1 MTAAWQVPAHQET
14 IKTVAA
20 PRGVGMSSYAF
31 GPFLLDADE
40 RWLARDGR
48 RVAVPGKAWQILLLL
63 VEARGRLVAHET
75 LRARLWPDTVVEERT
90 LTVHVSTLRKS
101 LGPGPAGG
109 YFETVARE
117 GYRLAV
123 PVHVLPPANAPRQAI
138 GGPPAAALGT
148 LAVKPF
154 STRTVADADSYIGVG
169 IADAVSTALGAV
181 PGLTVW
187 PIDAMEDRSGARDA
201 IEACRALGV
210 GHLLEGTVQRSADG
224 LEVLASLV
232 EVESGRRRWSERFER
247 PHGEGAALQDAI
259 ASWAANSL
267 PQAPAVG
274 YRLHSYRPR
283 TSEAYLLQLQ
293 ARANLKPFMRLPLLK
308 ALSLFEQ
315 AVAIDPDYAMAH
327 AGLASTY
334 LRMSSTALLRPL
346 PVDEAMPMA
355 RQAAERALALDE
367 SLAEAWAVLGRVKM
381 EYDWDW
387 DAAEA
392 DLTHA
397 VALNASSVEAL
408 AATAE
413 FLSVMGR
420 HDEAIETME
429 QARRL
434 DPRSVEMLQHLGIV
448 YWMAGKAEQA
458 LEVVAESLA
467 IVPELPRGHYG
478 RMLILDQLGRHD
490 EAMVE
495 RLATLRGL
503 SVAQGLAEHVEALAK
518 SQGWRAAMEA
528 WIGLLERTNRWEGA
542 AMQWM
547 AAGEPSRAL
556 DALEHCVKARTTYLG
571 FTGQSPCFR
580 SLQGDARF
588 QGVLR
593 ALKLEGRIGGAYGAI

>member
-1 MTAAWQVPAHQET
+1 MPA
-14 IKTVAA
+14 
-20 PRGVGMSSYAF
+20 YAF
-31 GPFLLDADE
+31 GPFVLDPAERLLS
-40 RWLARDGR
+40 RDGL

-63 VEARGRLVAHET
+63 VEARGRLVTHEV

-101 LGPGPAGG
+101 LGTGPDGG

-123 PVHVLPPANAPRQAI
+123 PVHVLQKASPPMQA
-138 GGPPAAALGT
+138 GAGPLPAEWRT

-154 STRTVADADSYIGVG
+154 ATRTVVDADTYIGIG

-187 PIDAMEDRSGARDA
+187 PIDAMEDPAGGRDT

-210 GHLLEGTVQRSADG
+210 GHLLEGTVQRSADR
-224 LEVLASLV
+224 LEILASLID
-232 EVESGRRRWSERFER
+232 VESGRRKWSERFEQ
-247 PHGEGAALQDAI
+247 PHGDGAALQDAI
-259 ASWAANSL
+259 ASWAASAL
-267 PQAPAVG
+267 PQASTIVH
-274 YRLHSYRPR
+274 RVHSYRPS
-283 TSEAYLLQLQ
+283 TSEAYFLQLQ

-315 AVAIDPDYAMAH
+315 AATIDPNYAVAH

-355 RQAAERALALDE
+355 RRSAERALALDE
-367 SLAEAWAVLGRVKM
+367 GLAEAWAVLGRVKM

-387 DAAEA
+387 DGAEA

-397 VALNASSVEAL
+397 LALNASSVEAL

-420 HDEAIETME
+420 HDEAIESME

-448 YWMAGKAEQA
+448 YWMADKAEQA
-458 LEVVAESLA
+458 LEVVAESLV
-467 IVPELPRGHYG
+467 IVPESPRGHYG
-478 RMLILDQLGRHD
+478 RMLILDQLGRRD

-503 SVAQGLAEHVEALAK
+503 SVAQGLAEHVEALAAG
-518 SQGWRAAMEA
+518 QGWRAAMEA

-580 SLQGDARF
+580 ALHGDARF

-593 ALKLEGRIGGAYGAI
+593 ALKLEGRIGIARRAGRVPVHPGRSAVDGREPWTSS